1 MGGLSAYVFSP
12 AACDENN
19 SVHSERFRVYKVPI
33 WPVKTEIVG
42 IAPAL
47 EQQHKANAV
56 PGRNMEG
63 CHVN

>member
-47 EQQHKANAV
+47 EQQHKAECC
-56 PGRNMEG
+56 PGKEYGGMP
-63 CHVN
+63 C